1 MKLNTTLPR
10 VWNARRRAK
19 TYAEHRGNP
28 VKHGIKSLCDNTP
41 NVHFGGHEYAST
53 FGPRMVLVRV
63 DPADLVCVPFDCS
76 QGKVRV
82 CRYWVLKE
90 VPNETQVPLFYNTE
104 PEVYEDEPDED
115 KFPNGKIECGDCGT
129 YCDADDKFCRGCG
142 SAFVPKKCPECGNER
157 LCDDDD
163 EWDRFCSKCGYDY
176 ETD

>member
-63 DPADLVCVPFDCS
+63 DPADLVCVPHDCS

-82 CRYWVLKE
+82 CRYWVVKE
-90 VPNETQVPLFYNTE
+90 VPNETKMKQFFSAD
-104 PEVYEDEPDED
+104 PEVPEEGELDR
-115 KFPNGKIECGDCGT
+115 FPNGRVECPSCGT
-129 YCDADDKFCRGCG
+129 YCDAEDEYCRGCG
-142 SAFVPKKCPECGNER
+142 EPLPEPE
-157 LCDDDD
+157 DD
-163 EWDRFCSKCGYDY
+163 ETGCLFCPSCGA
-176 ETD
+176 EVELGASFCQSCGTKLK

>member
-63 DPADLVCVPFDCS
+63 DPADLVCVPHDCS

-82 CRYWVLKE
+82 CRYWVVKE
-90 VPNETQVPLFYNTE
+90 VPNETKMRSFFAS
-104 PEVYEDEPDED
+104 EPDESEEGED
-115 KFPNGKIECGDCGT
+115 VSE
-129 YCDADDKFCRGCG
+129 YE
-142 SAFVPKKCPECGNER
+142 SAI
-157 LCDDDD
+157 D
-163 EWDRFCSKCGYDY
+163 ELKSKCAANTERGFNAGKWFWFIQ
-176 ETD
+176 EVR